1 MSARRT
7 ARRRAGLLG
16 AYLLYLAVLAELTAR
31 AYLSVSLG
39 VSFWHPSEVIDHFY
53 PELREARLAAISRED
68 PCYDV
73 LVLGASVMVL
83 GDIQELLQHGLEK
96 KLGREVR
103 IHNVAAKGHTTRDS
117 WLKYARLGDQRF
129 DLVLVYHAVNEVRA
143 NNCPPELFR
152 EDYSH
157 YSWYAKLDALGEA
170 REKSLLA
177 SPLVARL
184 SWVSL
189 RDALGRSNYVPTH
202 FPRTEWLDYGE
213 TIKTGPAFAAN
224 LGRILA
230 LAAER
235 GDPLVLMTFAYYL
248 PANYSLPLF
257 RQRQLDYSGHL
268 FPTEL
273 WGRPENVVRGIEE
286 HNRVI
291 HALHAQHPETL
302 FVDQEGLIPKDGRHF
317 GDICHL
323 AEKGCRRWVANLIT
337 VVQ

>member
-7 ARRRAGLLG
+7 PRRRVGLLC
-16 AYLLYLAVLAELTAR
+16 AYLFYLAVLAELTAR
-31 AYLSVSLG
+31 AYLAVFLG
-39 VSFWHPSEVIDHFY
+39 ASFWRPSEVIDHFY
-53 PELREARLAAISRED
+53 PELREVRLAAISRED
-68 PCYDV
+68 PSYDV

-83 GDIQELLQHGLEK
+83 GDIQELLQRGLEK

-103 IHNVAAKGHTTRDS
+103 IHNVSANGHTTRDS

-152 EDYSH
+152 ADYSH
-157 YSWYAKLDALGEA
+157 YSWYARLDALDEG
-170 REKSLLA
+170 KSFLA
-177 SPLVARL
+177 APVVSRL

-189 RDALGRSNYVPTH
+189 RDALGLSDYVPTH
-202 FPRTEWLDYGE
+202 FPRTQWLDYGA

-224 LGRILA
+224 LGRILS

-235 GDPLVLMTFAYYL
+235 GDPLVLMTFAHYL

-257 RQRQLDYSGHL
+257 RQRKLDYSGHL
-268 FPTEL
+268 FPAEL
-273 WGRPENVVRGIEE
+273 WGRPENVVRGMEE

-291 HALHAQHPETL
+291 RALHAQHPETL

-323 AEKGCRRWVANLIT
+323 AEKGCRRWVANLISII
-337 VVQ
+337 Q